1 MTAMII
7 CPARFYTVVL
17 VDSQTSPFSGF
28 ALNDMGWFSDK
39 WILSVQA
46 DGGEVASRRDVGE
59 KPTPFYSNFPP
70 TTVIIIH
77 IQLISTA
84 GSGQNGFG

>member
-1 MTAMII
+1 MRLPYGIISKIRMTAMII

-39 WILSVQA
+39 WILSV
-46 DGGEVASRRDVGE
+46 
-59 KPTPFYSNFPP
+59 
-70 TTVIIIH
+70 
-77 IQLISTA
+77 
-84 GSGQNGFG
+84 